1 MANKQYYEYVLT
13 LDTPLWPRK
22 LADELS
28 FTGLHGH
35 LVAVTDLQNDRHI
48 YGHTYRVADS
58 DRPPTPKELCE
69 SAKGEWA

>member
-28 FTGLHGH
+28 YAPGIFPH
-35 LVAVTDLQNDRHI
+35 LVGVTDLQNDGHI
-48 YGHTYRVADS
+48 YGATYVLDGGS
-58 DRPPTPKELCE
+58 DETG
-69 SAKGEWA
+69 GETDVRHPL